1 MLLENKPIDHG
12 IGRQIWTGKIIA
24 EVIKQRWDVYL
35 EDSRIYTIFK
45 EVGLSHQKAHRDYE
59 NADPLAQQ
67 ELVSSLKKRLR
78 S

>member
-45 EVGLSHQKAHRDYE
+45 EVGLSH
-59 NADPLAQQ
+59 
-67 ELVSSLKKRLR
+67 
-78 S
+78 